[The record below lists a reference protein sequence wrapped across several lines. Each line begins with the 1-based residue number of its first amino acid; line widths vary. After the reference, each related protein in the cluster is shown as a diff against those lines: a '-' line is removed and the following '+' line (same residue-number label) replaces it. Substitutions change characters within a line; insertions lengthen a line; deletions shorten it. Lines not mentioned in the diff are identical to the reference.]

1 MAEAYSRLAW
11 AAIDL
16 EAVGHNVRVLSEVVA
31 PAAVCAVVKADGYGH
46 GAVPVARA
54 ALEAGAR
61 WLGVAVVEEGVEL
74 RDAGIE
80 APILLLSEPTAS
92 AIDWAVFHRITPVVY
107 TPEGVEAA
115 EAAAE
120 RHRRAVGVHLKV
132 DTGMH
137 RVGARPEDA
146 LALAKSV
153 VAARNLRLEGLMT
166 HLAAAED
173 PAHDE
178 FTAGQVAR
186 FEEVRDELATE
197 GIVPD
202 LLHAANSAGAVAHPS
217 ARYDMVRCGIAVYG
231 LAPGP
236 ALAGRVP
243 LRPAMAVTARV
254 SFVREVEAGEA
265 VSYGLR
271 YRCEKRTTIAVV
283 PVGYADGIPRS
294 LGAVGGEVLVGGR
307 RCPIAGTVTMDQTL
321 IDCGPGAPVYVGDE
335 VVLLGRQGDEE
346 ITAEEWGEK
355 LGTINYEVVTR
366 IGPRLHRAYDLTSG
380 SAVQAELGD
389 L

>member
-1 MAEAYSRLAW
+1 MPEARSRLAW
-11 AAIDL
+11 AAVDL
-16 EAVGHNVRVLSEVVA
+16 DAIRHNVRALCSLAA

-54 ALEAGAR
+54 ALEAGAT

-74 RDAGIE
+74 REAGID
-80 APILLLSEPTAS
+80 APVLLLSEPVAE
-92 AIDWAVFHRITPVVY
+92 AVELAVAHHLTPVVY
-107 TPEGVEAA
+107 SPEGIDAA

-120 RHRRAVGVHLKV
+120 RHRRRVAVHLKV

-137 RVGARPEDA
+137 RVGASPGDA
-146 LALAKSV
+146 GALAKAV
-153 VAARNLRLEGLMT
+153 AAARNLRLEGLMT
-166 HLAAAED
+166 HLAVAED
-173 PAHDE
+173 PSRDA
-178 FTAGQVAR
+178 FTASQVAR
-186 FEEVRDELATE
+186 FEEVRDVLAAAGLE
-197 GIVPD
+197 PG
-202 LLHAANSAGAVAHPS
+202 LLHAANSAAAIAHPS

-231 LAPGP
+231 LLPGA
-236 ALAGRVP
+236 ALAGRVE
-243 LRPAMAVTARV
+243 LRPAMRITARV

-271 YRCEKRTTIAVV
+271 YRCATRSTVAVV
-283 PVGYADGIPRS
+283 PLGYGDGIPRS

-307 RCPIAGTVTMDQTL
+307 RCPIAGTVTMDQLL
-321 IDCGPGAPVYVGDE
+321 IDCGPDAAVAVGDE

-366 IGPRLHRAYDLTSG
+366 IGPRLHRSYESY
-380 SAVQAELGD
+380 EP
-389 L
+389 

>member
-1 MAEAYSRLAW
+1 MAEASSRLAW

-16 EAVGHNVRVLSEVVA
+16 DAVRHNVRVLSELVS
-31 PAAVCAVVKADGYGH
+31 PAALCAVVKADGYGH
-46 GAVPVARA
+46 GAVRVAQA

-80 APILLLSEPTAS
+80 APVLLLSEPTAE
-92 AIDWAVFHRITPVVY
+92 AMETAVTRHVTPVVY
-107 TPEGVEAA
+107 SPEGIEAA

-120 RHRRAVGVHLKV
+120 RHRRTVGVHLKV

-146 LALAKSV
+146 LALAKAIT
-153 VAARNLRLEGLMT
+153 AARNLRLEGLMT
-166 HLAAAED
+166 HLAAAEEPD
-173 PAHDE
+173 HDG
-178 FTAGQVAR
+178 FTATQIAR
-186 FEEVRDELATE
+186 FEEVRDELAAE
-197 GIVPD
+197 GIAPD
-202 LLHAANSAGAVAHPS
+202 LLHTANSAGAIAHPS

-243 LRPAMAVTARV
+243 LQPAMTITARV
-254 SFVREVEAGEA
+254 SFVREVEAGEG

-271 YRCEKRTTIAVV
+271 YRCERRTTIAVV

-307 RCPIAGTVTMDQTL
+307 RCPIAGTVTMDQL
-321 IDCGPGAPVYVGDE
+321 LVDCGPSAPVCVGDE

-346 ITAEEWGEK
+346 VTAEEWGEK

-366 IGPRLHRAYDLTSG
+366 VGPRLHRAYDL
-380 SAVQAELGD
+380 
-389 L
+389 